1 MNRRAFTLIELLVVI
16 AIIAILAAILFPVFA
31 QAREKA
37 RQTSCLSN
45 QKQLGLGVMMYAQ
58 DYDETYPMT
67 ANYGEPTVSRTLWSD
82 QVAPYLKNRDIFKCP
97 SATGAGYPEG
107 WANRGFSAIGMNAQ
121 LAYAPTGSPDALEG
135 FPSTLGMA
143 AVDEPASF
151 GLITETPNA
160 AVGSAMGRYRGH
172 NFDPCVASRRAAPN
186 AVDVR
191 LTAPLVGDVD
201 LVAAN
206 PAMSAGALKP
216 IFARHNKTGTG
227 SGLANVVFGDGHA
240 KAYTASGIKAED
252 KGAKIVWTVRGVCP

>member
-1 MNRRAFTLIELLVVI
+1 MTRRAFTLIELLVVI

-67 ANYGEPTVSRTLWSD
+67 ANYAEPTVTRTLWSD

-97 SATGAGYPEG
+97 SAVSPGYPNG
-107 WANRGFSAIGMNAQ
+107 WAARGYSSVGMNAQ
-121 LAYAPTGSPDALEG
+121 LAFAPTGSPDALEG
-135 FPSTLGMA
+135 FPSVLGMA

-151 GLITETPNA
+151 GIITETPNA
-160 AVGSAMGRYRGH
+160 PVGGAMGRYRGH
-172 NFDPCVASRRAAPN
+172 NFDPCVASRKAAPN
-186 AVDVR
+186 TVDIR

-206 PAMSAGALKP
+206 PTMSAGALKP

-227 SGLANVVFGDGHA
+227 NGLANVIFGDGHA
-240 KAYTASGIKAED
+240 KAYTANSIKAED
-252 KGAKIVWTVRGVCP
+252 KGARIVWTVRGTCP

>member
-1 MNRRAFTLIELLVVI
+1 MSRRAFTLIELLVVI

-45 QKQLGLGVMMYAQ
+45 QKQLGLGVMMYVQ

-67 ANYGEPTVSRTLWSD
+67 ANYGQPAVSRNIWSD
-82 QVAPYLKNRDIFKCP
+82 LIVPYVKNQDIFRCP
-97 SATGAGYPEG
+97 SAIQPGYPNG
-107 WANRGFSAIGMNAQ
+107 WASRGYSAIGMNAQ

-135 FPSTLGMA
+135 FPSVMSIAT
-143 AVDEPASF
+143 VDEPAVF
-151 GLITETPNA
+151 PLISETPNA
-160 AVGSAMGRYRGH
+160 PVGGPLGRYRGH
-172 NFDPCVASRRAAPN
+172 NFDPCVASRKANPN
-186 AVDVR
+186 LVDIR

-216 IFARHNKTGTG
+216 VYARHNRTGTG
-227 SGLANVVFGDGHA
+227 NGLANIIFGDGHA
-240 KAYTASGIKAED
+240 KAYTANAIRAED
-252 KGAKIVWTVRGVCP
+252 RGARLHWTVRGICP